1 MNSKENIEYVIHLHG
16 GSTLKVKHDMN
27 SKKSQNR
34 KITLIDGRML
44 EVNDDDVFGAHLML
58 DGEKFIPAFHYYI
71 KCSELD
77 EQAAR
82 LDRIILE
89 KGEFAL
95 RNRRLFNEVVSLGKR
110 IKSLE
115 EEKAN
120 SEDLYKKLG
129 EVMMKTLLEFRSK
142 TEW

>member
-1 MNSKENIEYVIHLHG
+1 MNSREKTRTRIPLP
-16 GSTLKVKHDMN
+16 
-27 SKKSQNR
+27 
-34 KITLIDGRML
+34 DGRVL
-44 EVNDDDVFGAHLML
+44 YIDDSDDTFGTYLVF
-58 DGEKFIPAFHYYI
+58 DNERFIPDFHYYI
-71 KCSELD
+71 KCIELN

-82 LDRIILE
+82 LDKIILE

-95 RNRRLFNEVVSLGKR
+95 RNQRLFNEVVSLGKR
-110 IKSLE
+110 IASLE

-129 EVMMKTLLEFRSK
+129 EVMMKTLKEFRSQ

>member
-1 MNSKENIEYVIHLHG
+1 MNSREKTRTRIPLP
-16 GSTLKVKHDMN
+16 
-27 SKKSQNR
+27 
-34 KITLIDGRML
+34 DGRVL
-44 EVNDDDVFGAHLML
+44 YIDDSDDTFVTCLML

-95 RNRRLFNEVVSLGKR
+95 RNQRLFNEVVSLGKR
-110 IKSLE
+110 IATLE
-115 EEKAN
+115 KENVEIENKYQALDKIMVDIVAKYIG
-120 SEDLYKKLG
+120 SS
-129 EVMMKTLLEFRSK
+129 T
-142 TEW
+142 

>member
-95 RNRRLFNEVVSLGKR
+95 RNQRLFNEVVSLGKR
-110 IKSLE
+110 IATLE
-115 EEKAN
+115 KENVEIENKYQALDKIMVDIVAKYIG
-120 SEDLYKKLG
+120 SS
-129 EVMMKTLLEFRSK
+129 T
-142 TEW
+142 

>member
-1 MNSKENIEYVIHLHG
+1 MNSRENIEYVIHLHG

-95 RNRRLFNEVVSLGKR
+95 RNQRLCNDVRILRKR
-110 IKSLE
+110 IATLE
-115 EEKAN
+115 KENVEIENKYQALDKIMVDIVAKYIG
-120 SEDLYKKLG
+120 SS
-129 EVMMKTLLEFRSK
+129 T
-142 TEW
+142 

>member
-1 MNSKENIEYVIHLHG
+1 MNSRGKTRTRIPLP
-16 GSTLKVKHDMN
+16 
-27 SKKSQNR
+27 
-34 KITLIDGRML
+34 DGRVL
-44 EVNDDDVFGAHLML
+44 YIDDSDDMFGTYLVF
-58 DGEKFIPAFHYYI
+58 DNEKFIPAFHYYI

-95 RNRRLFNEVVSLGKR
+95 RNQRLFNEVVSLGKR

-129 EVMMKTLLEFRSK
+129 EVMMKTLWEFRSK

>member
-95 RNRRLFNEVVSLGKR
+95 RNQRLCNDVRILRKR
-110 IKSLE
+110 IATLE
-115 EEKAN
+115 KENVEIENKYQALDKIMVDIVAKYIG
-120 SEDLYKKLG
+120 SS
-129 EVMMKTLLEFRSK
+129 T
-142 TEW
+142 

>member
-1 MNSKENIEYVIHLHG
+1 MNSREKTRTRIPLP
-16 GSTLKVKHDMN
+16 
-27 SKKSQNR
+27 
-34 KITLIDGRML
+34 DGRVL
-44 EVNDDDVFGAHLML
+44 DIDENNDVFSACLML

-71 KCSELD
+71 KCSELE
-77 EQAAR
+77 EQVAR

-129 EVMMKTLLEFRSK
+129 EVMMKTLWEFRSK